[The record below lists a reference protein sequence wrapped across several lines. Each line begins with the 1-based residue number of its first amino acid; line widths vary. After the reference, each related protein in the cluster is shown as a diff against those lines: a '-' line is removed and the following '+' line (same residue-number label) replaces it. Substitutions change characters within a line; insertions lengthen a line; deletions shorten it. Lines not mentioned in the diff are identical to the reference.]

1 MQLIHY
7 HLVPT
12 ELHLDLLNAISITF
26 LLLLCCLV
34 LLSLTLLILY
44 YDFKRWS
51 DLCMHAVCSNWV
63 AGSNCMCNARC
74 HFKTL
79 HPRGLINFDFK
90 WLIIILKA
98 WPFYAMSH

>member
-51 DLCMHAVCSNWV
+51 DLCMLCVAIGWHAPIACAMHAV
-63 AGSNCMCNARC
+63 
-74 HFKTL
+74 
-79 HPRGLINFDFK
+79 
-90 WLIIILKA
+90 ILRHYI
-98 WPFYAMSH
+98 PVG